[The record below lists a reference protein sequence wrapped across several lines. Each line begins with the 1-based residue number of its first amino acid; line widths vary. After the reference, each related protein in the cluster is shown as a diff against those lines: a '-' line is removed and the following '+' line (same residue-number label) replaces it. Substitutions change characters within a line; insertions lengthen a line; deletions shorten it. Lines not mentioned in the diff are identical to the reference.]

1 MQPRF
6 FLLAALFAVPG
17 TSSLA
22 AEATGMFNLRSTDI
36 APGSTIGAEHVYK
49 GFGCSG
55 GNRSPELVWSHPPAG
70 TKSFAVTV
78 FDPDAPTGKGWW
90 HWLVVNI
97 PADVNE
103 LPADA
108 GNAAGTSLPKGAKQV
123 RSDFGTPAYGGP
135 CPPAG
140 DKPHHYVF
148 TVYALK
154 TQKLDVPGDATA
166 ASAGDMINANQIG
179 KATFTAMYG
188 R

>member
-1 MQPRF
+1 MAWADVAGGNDCDDIPCGTSSAIDPEESAMQPRF
-6 FLLAALFAVPG
+6 FLLAALFALPG

-90 HWLVVNI
+90 HWV
-97 PADVNE
+97 
-103 LPADA
+103 
-108 GNAAGTSLPKGAKQV
+108 
-123 RSDFGTPAYGGP
+123 
-135 CPPAG
+135 
-140 DKPHHYVF
+140 
-148 TVYALK
+148 
-154 TQKLDVPGDATA
+154 
-166 ASAGDMINANQIG
+166 
-179 KATFTAMYG
+179 
-188 R
+188 